1 MYKENTLMNR
11 TLTRRIAFSEQFDL
25 FVGVDLGKATNIA
38 VIINRRLKRYGR
50 FKFTHSRQ
58 DYDKFAAWLKQNRA
72 GVSSPRVLVG
82 MEPTNDYW
90 QWLADYLKQAGIPYR
105 LVNSFTVKKY
115 REGTQLDYAK
125 NDDRDAQAISQLL
138 TQGQFTETQLLPE
151 PYAQMRQYEQT
162 HWKLSA
168 EIRREKTLL
177 RQHAE
182 RLFPELRQ
190 VFGDFTGMTA
200 VALLQNHADPKAIAA
215 LSWPTFESRV
225 RQDLTG
231 KRLMVK
237 KVRLA
242 YDLAPNS
249 IGGYAGDALQR
260 LIQQHLA
267 TLRHLQQQLTAVE
280 TELLACFHTLP
291 MASYLLSL
299 GLGEVATAL
308 IAAELGD
315 LNQFRH
321 PKQLVK
327 LAGIQPTPN
336 QSGFYEREAT
346 PMSQKGRPRLRTY
359 LFFGTMRLVRWDDAF
374 RARKQ
379 AFVNRS
385 KNPLK
390 PIEAIGALMNKLLHL
405 VWAVCRQETAYSPER
420 FMAG

>member
-1 MYKENTLMNR
+1 MNR

-25 FVGVDLGKATNIA
+25 FVGVDLGKTTNIA
-38 VIINRRLKRYGR
+38 VLIDRRLKCHGR

-58 DYDKFAAWLKQNRA
+58 EYDQFAKWLRQARVGMA
-72 GVSSPRVLVG
+72 SPHVLVG

-90 QWLADYLKQAGIPYR
+90 QWVANYLNQVGLSYR
-105 LVNSFTVKKY
+105 LVNAFTVKKH
-115 REGTQLDYAK
+115 REGSQLDYAK
-125 NDDRDAQAISQLL
+125 NDERDAQAISQLL

-162 HWKLSA
+162 HWQLSA
-168 EIRREKTLL
+168 EIRRQKTLL

-182 RLFPELRQ
+182 RLFPELGQ
-190 VFGDFTGMTA
+190 LFGDYTGMTA
-200 VALLQNHADPKAIAA
+200 VALLQNHANPQAIAA
-215 LSWPTFESRV
+215 LSWPSFEARV

-231 KRLMVK
+231 QRLMVK

-249 IGGYAGDALQR
+249 IGGYGGDALQQ

-267 TLRHLQQQLTAVE
+267 SLNHLQQQRATIESA
-280 TELLACFHTLP
+280 LLACFHTLP
-291 MASYLLSL
+291 TAPYLLSL

-315 LNQFRH
+315 LSQFRH

-359 LFFGTMRLVRWDDAF
+359 LFFGTMRLVRWNAAF
-374 RARKQ
+374 KARKE
-379 AFVNRS
+379 ALVNRS
-385 KNPLK
+385 ENPLK

-405 VWAVCRQETAYSPER
+405 AWAVCRQETAYSTER

>member
-1 MYKENTLMNR
+1 MNR

-25 FVGVDLGKATNIA
+25 FVGVDLGKTTNIA
-38 VIINRRLKRYGR
+38 VLIDRRLKCHGR
-50 FKFTHSRQ
+50 FEFTHSRQ
-58 DYDKFAAWLKQNRA
+58 EYDQFAKWLRQARVGMA
-72 GVSSPRVLVG
+72 SPHVLVG

-90 QWLADYLKQAGIPYR
+90 QWVANYLNQVGLSYR
-105 LVNSFTVKKY
+105 LVNAFTVKKH
-115 REGTQLDYAK
+115 REGSQLDYAK
-125 NDDRDAQAISQLL
+125 NDERDAQAISQLL

-162 HWKLSA
+162 HWQLSA
-168 EIRREKTLL
+168 EIRRQKTLL

-182 RLFPELRQ
+182 RLFPELGQ
-190 VFGDFTGMTA
+190 LFGDYTGMTA
-200 VALLQNHADPKAIAA
+200 VALLQNHANPQAIAA
-215 LSWPTFESRV
+215 LSWPSFEARV

-231 KRLMVK
+231 QRLMVK

-249 IGGYAGDALQR
+249 IGGYGGDALQQ

-267 TLRHLQQQLTAVE
+267 SLNHLQQQRATIESA
-280 TELLACFHTLP
+280 LLACFHTLP
-291 MASYLLSL
+291 TAPYLLSL

-315 LNQFRH
+315 LSQFRH

-359 LFFGTMRLVRWDDAF
+359 LFFGTMRLVRWNAAF
-374 RARKQ
+374 KARKE
-379 AFVNRS
+379 ALVNRS
-385 KNPLK
+385 ENPLK

-405 VWAVCRQETAYSPER
+405 AWAVCRQETAYSTER